1 VLCFCR
7 AYKERWVDFLKTKER
22 YLLYEIF
29 AHAKINLTLDITG
42 LRSDG
47 YHEVEM
53 IMQTVGLSDRLVFE
67 SHHKGIFI
75 TCDTPG
81 LPVGPENLV
90 YKAALLLQEYTGQDK
105 GAIVYL
111 KKDIPLAAG
120 LAGGSADAA
129 AALKG
134 LNNLWGLNL
143 HFSELL
149 ALGERIGADVPFCLM
164 GGTALARGK
173 GEILLPLKPLPRFGV
188 ILVKPPFGVSTGC
201 IYQQYDLT
209 GGGVRPDTK
218 GMLEAIED
226 ENLLIIG
233 SLLSNVLEE
242 TTAYLY
248 PQIDFLKQ
256 VLIREG
262 AVGAAMSGSGPTY
275 FGLFEDEVKADL
287 MARNLILPPGWLKI
301 VTSVENG

>member
-1 VLCFCR
+1 M
-7 AYKERWVDFLKTKER
+7 
-22 YLLYEIF
+22 YEIL
-29 AHAKINLTLDITG
+29 ARAKINLTLDIMG
-42 LRSDG
+42 VRSDG

-67 SHHKGIFI
+67 PNRKGIII
-75 TCDTPG
+75 TCNSPD

-90 YKAALLLQEYTGQDK
+90 YRAAILLQEYTGQVN
-105 GAIVYL
+105 GAIINL
-111 KKDIPLAAG
+111 EKGIPLEAG

-129 AALKG
+129 AALEG
-134 LNNLWGLNL
+134 LSNLWGLNL

-149 ALGERIGADVPFCLM
+149 SLGERIGADVPFCLM

-188 ILVKPPFGVSTGC
+188 ILVKPPFGVSTSRV
-201 IYQQYDLT
+201 YQQYDLT

-218 GMLEAIED
+218 RMMEEIENK
-226 ENLLIIG
+226 NLPGIS

-248 PQIDFLKQ
+248 PQISFLKQ
-256 VLIREG
+256 ALIREG
-262 AVGAAMSGSGPTY
+262 AIGASMSGSGPTF
-275 FGLFEDEVKADL
+275 FGLCENEVRAEII
-287 MARNLILPPGWLKI
+287 ARNLFLPHGWLKI

>member
-1 VLCFCR
+1 M
-7 AYKERWVDFLKTKER
+7 
-22 YLLYEIF
+22 YEIF

-67 SHHKGIFI
+67 PYHKGIVI
-75 TCDTPG
+75 NCDTPG
-81 LPVGPENLV
+81 LPVGQENLI
-90 YKAALLLQEYTGQDK
+90 YRAAILLLEYTGQEK
-105 GAIVYL
+105 GAIINL
-111 KKDIPLAAG
+111 TKNIPLAAG

-149 ALGERIGADVPFCLM
+149 YLGERLGADVPFCLT

-173 GEILLPLKPLPRFGV
+173 GEILLLLKPLPMFGI
-188 ILVKPPFGVSTGC
+188 ILVKPPFGVSTGRV
-201 IYQQYDLT
+201 YQQYDLT

-218 GMLEAIED
+218 GMLEAIENK
-226 ENLLIIG
+226 NLSGIG

-242 TTAYLY
+242 TTAFLY
-248 PQIDFLKQ
+248 PQISNFKQ
-256 VLIREG
+256 VLIRAG
-262 AVGAAMSGSGPTY
+262 AVGAAMSGSGPTF
-275 FGLFEDEVKADL
+275 FGLCEDEDKAGFI
-287 MARNLILPPGWLKI
+287 ARNLDLPPGWLKI
-301 VTSVENG
+301 ATSVENG